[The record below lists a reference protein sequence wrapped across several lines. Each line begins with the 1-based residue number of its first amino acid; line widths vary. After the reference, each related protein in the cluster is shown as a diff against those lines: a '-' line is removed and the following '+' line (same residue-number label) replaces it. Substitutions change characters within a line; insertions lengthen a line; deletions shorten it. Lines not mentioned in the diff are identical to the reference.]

1 MANGGGLGRPGVANG
16 GGLGRSEVAIG
27 GVLASPR
34 GSEEMSLVYRLSL
47 CCR

>member
-1 MANGGGLGRPGVANG
+1 MGHA
-16 GGLGRSEVAIG
+16 EVASG

-34 GSEEMSLVYRLSL
+34 GSEEMFLVCRLSL